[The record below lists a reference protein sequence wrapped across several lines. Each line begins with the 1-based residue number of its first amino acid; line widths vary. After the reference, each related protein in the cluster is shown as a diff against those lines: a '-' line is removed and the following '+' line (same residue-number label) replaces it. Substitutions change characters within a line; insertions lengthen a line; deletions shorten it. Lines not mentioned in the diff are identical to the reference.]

1 MNSPSTNILNLAK
14 FKTPKLTCSVG
25 GYKALPLYRR
35 ITLEHHKHLI
45 TCGKNGVRDFGA
57 AEPAKNVRVGGVT
70 VVEHNV
76 VVGALLVW
84 LHLKFCE

>member
-1 MNSPSTNILNLAK
+1 M
-14 FKTPKLTCSVG
+14 G

-45 TCGKNGVRDFGA
+45 TCGKNRMWHLRA
-57 AEPAKNVRVGGVT
+57 AEPAKNVRVSGVT